1 MKARNLCS
9 DASCRSSGWKTR
21 RWNRPVATVVI
32 SGDGE
37 GDRTVESPEVK
48 VSVREASNPAG
59 RSEGEPIS
67 PEIAQRRECRAVSEP
82 VKASVCREGTGC
94 MQRPTPRGLGGRHA
108 GKDRAVKARNHSRVA

>member
-1 MKARNLCS
+1 MF
-9 DASCRSSGWKTR
+9 RSRKRLITAAAVGFLRGSGPSAATLAADPAGESPAGG
-21 RWNRPVATVVI
+21 NCPVATVVI

-67 PEIAQRRECRAVSEP
+67 PEIAQRWECRAVSEP
-82 VKASVCREGTGC
+82 VKASVCREGTY
-94 MQRPTPRGLGGRHA
+94 MSSTEA
-108 GKDRAVKARNHSRVA
+108 SVF